1 MPLLDLKTDLKSIKY
16 GHDRPGGGNSNQPY
30 IKTDINTVDKGINRL
45 RLTNFDDGLIRGG
58 IIGALNASIVDTI
71 RISKFLTDF
80 PKGPLFIVKQVG
92 LQLSN
97 PRLEIPKNRANI
109 IKGGPANALA
119 ASTNGLLEPTRI
131 YNLGINTIAQIPVN
145 AFGGHFSRHGI
156 LPVQN
161 EASKYEAVVTANN
174 NDVLG
179 SSKFNRLVGLTTKF
193 QLGDRKSNATIDR
206 RIANNIN
213 TLFSAITGRPGA
225 FRVNPQDLIIDDYKG
240 GPGSTYGILG
250 RTTINRYSNTEDG
263 YLYSLSLKQ
272 SKQFAGQTRN
282 DKGSPTTVL
291 YSSKFLGSSNYAS
304 SSLNTNPN
312 NIFNYSSYPTPTTLK
327 DSPATN
333 SDKLA
338 SLSHVN
344 NSITNA
350 NINLRLGSF
359 YGVSNYSGSSLV
371 SSLFLSTSLPISTSL
386 FIPPVSL
393 TDFDISFQLPSHT
406 RDSDLP
412 IIENKNDLVKN
423 GPSSYPSALNNP
435 FKYSLALPNL
445 VYTGSLTSLTSSY
458 TDIAKINATSSYG
471 NLKIYAT
478 ITSANQLSQPQQ
490 STLFPFVKSK
500 GILPNSTA
508 SISYANGYGEF
519 VAINKYKWNTV
530 TRELRVGSGRQD
542 QINLTPILN
551 NIDRYNGND
560 TQGTH
565 NIRDLVKFRIQAVN
579 TDGPG
584 AGSLMVFRAYIT
596 ALTDNV
602 DATWNPV
609 KYAGRGDSFY
619 IYDGFSRK
627 MSVSFK
633 VAALSAQEM
642 KPMYQKLNF
651 LMGNLMPDYGTGNL
665 MRGPLV
671 RMTIGNYIDAQLC
684 KLDSLSITIPN
695 DSPWEIAINDTELIL
710 PHIIEVQLS
719 FTPIGSES
727 HGENKISEKLKTT
740 SHIAQNNTG
749 KPDKAG
755 QYIK

>member
-109 IKGGPANALA
+109 IKGGLANVLA

-156 LPVQN
+156 LPIQN
-161 EASKYEAVVTANN
+161 EASKYEAVATNN

-179 SSKFNRLVGLTTKF
+179 SSKFNRLVGLTNKF
-193 QLGDRKSNATIDR
+193 ELGDRKPNATIDR
-206 RIANNIN
+206 RIANNISI
-213 TLFSAITGRPGA
+213 LFRAMTGRPAA

-263 YLYSLSLKQ
+263 YLSYLSFNQ
-272 SKQFAGQTRN
+272 SKQFAGQTR
-282 DKGSPTTVL
+282 DKNGSPIPVS
-291 YSSKFLGSSNYAS
+291 YSSKFLGSSNYSS
-304 SSLNTNPN
+304 SSLNTNPG
-312 NIFNYSSYPTPTTLK
+312 NILISSTSRTTL
-327 DSPATN
+327 DDYIATN

-344 NSITNA
+344 NSITDA
-350 NINLRLGSF
+350 NINLRSGSF
-359 YGVSNYSGSSLV
+359 YGVSNYSGSDLRTF
-371 SSLFLSTSLPISTSL
+371 LFLTSSLPISKSPFAPLSL
-386 FIPPVSL
+386 NG
-393 TDFDISFQLPSHT
+393 FDINNNKGLYN
-406 RDSDLP
+406 RDSNLTP
-412 IIENKNDLVKN
+412 IENKNDLVVN
-423 GPSSYPSALNNP
+423 GPSSYPSASNNP
-435 FKYSLALPNL
+435 FKYRLALPNL
-445 VYTGSLTSLTSSY
+445 AYNSGSLSSSY

-478 ITSANQLSQPQQ
+478 ITSANQLSQPQ
-490 STLFPFVKSK
+490 STLLPFVKSK
-500 GILPNSTA
+500 GILPNSSAKPT
-508 SISYANGYGEF
+508 YKNKYGEF
-519 VAINKYKWNTV
+519 VTINNTWKKV

-542 QINLTPILN
+542 QINLTPILD
-551 NIDRYNGND
+551 NIDKYDGEDKHKGNN
-560 TQGTH
+560 H
-565 NIRDLVKFRIQAVN
+565 RDLVKFRIQAVN

-602 DATWNPV
+602 DATWTPV
-609 KYAGRGDSFY
+609 KYAGRGVSFY

-633 VAALSAQEM
+633 VAALSVEEM
-642 KPMYQKLNF
+642 QPMYAKLNF
-651 LMGNLMPDYGTGNL
+651 LMGNLMPDYNSIL
-665 MRGPLV
+665 MR
-671 RMTIGNYIDAQLC
+671 Q
-684 KLDSLSITIPN
+684 
-695 DSPWEIAINDTELIL
+695 
-710 PHIIEVQLS
+710 
-719 FTPIGSES
+719 
-727 HGENKISEKLKTT
+727 
-740 SHIAQNNTG
+740 
-749 KPDKAG
+749 
-755 QYIK
+755 